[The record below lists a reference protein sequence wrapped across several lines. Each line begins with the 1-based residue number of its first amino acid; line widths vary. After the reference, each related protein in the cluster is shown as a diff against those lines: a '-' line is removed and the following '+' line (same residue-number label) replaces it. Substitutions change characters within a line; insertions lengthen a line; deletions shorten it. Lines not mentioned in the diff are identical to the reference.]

1 MRITLDGTDA
11 KQAGSGAL
19 NSALNLNDVET
30 QAEAPAQAQKNAAS
44 MQETENSAMSD
55 ADLQDYL
62 SVGERQHVRSAKAA
76 QLDAGSSPILTTV
89 GQIRNFIRS
98 AMYGEQAN
106 TIKAYGKVGSK
117 MAQDIS
123 AASGGKTNV
132 SGYYLEL
139 DGNRIRHMKDH
150 VDSDTDGRNI
160 PLTSAQAEQLTDY
173 IDHYDSV
180 LDVLTRK
187 DGSTKVYLSKAT
199 DDGHV
204 VVVELVSKGRKS
216 LQPTTAWQN
225 TNEAFENIWGKKR
238 ADYASQVKQTSD
250 PRGYQPA
257 LTETTLNPNTPQTKG
272 GVAGAASAEAPAS
285 TTSIP
290 TTAQNVKSENQENA
304 GGTQGRARDGS
315 EDYEGSPK
323 EKERGFSKNV
333 RTDNAME
340 PKIRESFDTAP
351 ETYKQLA
358 NKDTL
363 AKAEE
368 IFARGL
374 DEARGEV
381 EQALGA
387 AKSGSKLAPEMVPLA
402 RMVANELS
410 KNGNVESA
418 RRILADV
425 AAELTAAGQLGQSC
439 CHLRIS
445 VLHGSY
451 QCCRHKILRLS
462 QYILHNSDYK
472 IENPV

>member
-1 MRITLDGTDA
+1 MEDD
-11 KQAGSGAL
+11 
-19 NSALNLNDVET
+19 
-30 QAEAPAQAQKNAAS
+30 
-44 MQETENSAMSD
+44 EN
-55 ADLQDYL
+55 
-62 SVGERQHVRSAKAA
+62 
-76 QLDAGSSPILTTV
+76 
-89 GQIRNFIRS
+89 
-98 AMYGEQAN
+98 
-106 TIKAYGKVGSK
+106 
-117 MAQDIS
+117 
-123 AASGGKTNV
+123 
-132 SGYYLEL
+132 
-139 DGNRIRHMKDH
+139 
-150 VDSDTDGRNI
+150 
-160 PLTSAQAEQLTDY
+160 
-173 IDHYDSV
+173 
-180 LDVLTRK
+180 
-187 DGSTKVYLSKAT
+187 
-199 DDGHV
+199 
-204 VVVELVSKGRKS
+204 
-216 LQPTTAWQN
+216 
-225 TNEAFENIWGKKR
+225 
-238 ADYASQVKQTSD
+238 
-250 PRGYQPA
+250 
-257 LTETTLNPNTPQTKG
+257 
-272 GVAGAASAEAPAS
+272 
-285 TTSIP
+285 
-290 TTAQNVKSENQENA
+290 
-304 GGTQGRARDGS
+304 
-315 EDYEGSPK
+315 SPK

-462 QYILHNSDYK
+462 QYILHNSDCK